1 MKIAFLT
8 EMSFTGKVPVDHVN
22 MRTEFAWMHVMNADH
37 YSIRSVKEVT
47 DYDQVFII
55 FPKGKTFLSA
65 EGSTLIKG
73 INPVTD
79 LLKIDLVG
87 ILKQNNKKVFIVQEG
102 PVWWF
107 NDYELEDQ
115 INFIN
120 MLRTSDGIYAHNDHD
135 MKFWKGFT
143 SKVFVIPTLMIEH
156 SVKDVIW
163 NPQDKTIVGGNFSH
177 WYGGMQSL
185 MAAQVFDNDIY
196 TITSH
201 SQRQFEDQI
210 INHLPRVMWTDWM
223 KQLSEFKYAV
233 HLMPTAAAGTFSL
246 NCAYFGIP
254 CIGNKKMD
262 TQLLCHPEL
271 SVDVEDVEQAIYLA
285 KRLKKDEVFYEHCSK
300 TAKENYRKHYDIT
313 VWKNKIG
320 L

>member
-8 EMSFTGKVPVDHVN
+8 EMSFTGKIPVDHVN
-22 MRTEFAWMHVMNADH
+22 MRTEFAWMHAMDADH
-37 YSIRSVKEVT
+37 YNIRSIEDVV
-47 DYDQVFII
+47 DYDKVFII

-65 EGSTLIKG
+65 EGSTLIRG
-73 INPVTD
+73 LNPVTD

-87 ILKQNNKKVFIVQEG
+87 NLKQCNKKVFIVQEG

-120 MLRTSDGIYAHNDHD
+120 MLRVSDGIYAHNDHD

-143 SKVFVIPTLMIEH
+143 SRVFLMPTLMIEH
-156 SVKDVIW
+156 SIKDIVW

-177 WYGGMQSL
+177 WYGGMQSF
-185 MAAQVFDNDIY
+185 MVAQNLDNEIY

-201 SQRQFEDQI
+201 SQRQFEDQV
-210 INHLPRVMWTDWM
+210 INHVPRVMWVDWM
-223 KQLSEFKYAV
+223 KQLSEFKYAI

-262 TQLLCHPEL
+262 TQMLCHPEL
-271 SVDVEDVEQAIYLA
+271 SVDVEDVEQATYLA
-285 KRLKKDEVFYEHCSK
+285 NRLKKDELFYESCSK
-300 TAKENYRKHYDIT
+300 QAKENYRKHYDIN